1 MLNRRKKA
9 ALKCTALALVVMFSV
24 SGCQLL
30 DKNNET
36 ESESESETMSETES
50 ETETETETE
59 FQTDVV
65 YISEDETIRIVL
77 PDSTWK
83 VTQDIDEMRV
93 FSSGADAMINIVHV
107 SDEDSMSNISVME
120 TEDEL
125 EESLSGQYSGD
136 NAFEIVSFEERSS
149 STVETYEYVVKYT
162 DSTSMWAYSVTYGIL
177 SVKGDAAYVIS
188 GTVTEDDEDLL
199 EAVRLSVES
208 FTVLDAD
215 SVFSVLPGAVENNET
230 EADTEDED
238 DSVGSEEL
246 ATLTAYSSSV
256 TLYASSNVNIREL
269 PGTDAERIGSLILG
283 DAVTVT
289 GETSG
294 WFRVSVGSTVGYV
307 SKAYL
312 VSTQPETDSDSSDDS
327 SEEAAAELATA
338 TSYGTS
344 YTYYTTASVNVRSQ
358 PSTDSSV
365 ASTASSGSAVTVIGE
380 TDNWYIVSV
389 NGTTGYISKAYVS
402 STQPASTTTDDSSS
416 STDSSTST
424 ASGSTDSTA
433 STSGVVSGTITAVT
447 SDTLLIY
454 GEDGVT
460 YSVNYANASL
470 STSGLTEGLYVTA
483 TIDYSQ
489 STASGSLYATN
500 VTGY

>member
-50 ETETETETE
+50 ETETETELL
-59 FQTDVV
+59 TDVV

-93 FSSGADAMINIVHV
+93 FSSGADAMINIVHA
-107 SDEDSMSNISVME
+107 SDEDSMSNISIME

-125 EESLSGQYSGD
+125 EESLTGQYSGD

-162 DSTSMWAYSVTYGIL
+162 DSTSMWAYSVTYGIR

-208 FTVLDAD
+208 FTVLDDD

-246 ATLTAYSSSV
+246 ATLTAYTSSV

-269 PGTDAERIGSLILG
+269 PSTDAERIGSLILG

-327 SEEAAAELATA
+327 SETASAELATA
-338 TSYGTS
+338 VSYGTS

-358 PSTDSSV
+358 PSTDSTV
-365 ASTASSGSAVTVIGE
+365 AGSASSGSAVTVIGE
-380 TDNWYIVSV
+380 TDNWYIVSI

-402 STQPASTTTDDSSS
+402 SVQTSSSSDDSSS
-416 STDSSTST
+416 STNSST

-483 TIDYSQ
+483 TIDYSH